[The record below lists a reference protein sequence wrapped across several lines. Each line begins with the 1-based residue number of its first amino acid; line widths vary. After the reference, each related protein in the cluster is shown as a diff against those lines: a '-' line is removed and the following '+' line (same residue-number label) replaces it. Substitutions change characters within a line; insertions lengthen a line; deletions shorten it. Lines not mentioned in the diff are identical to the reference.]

1 MWLNAE
7 SMTDPYAKNTAQQR
21 TYRAFAALLAGD
33 DEAIDLVQAALL
45 IASTQYPDLD
55 MAYYTAQ
62 LDSLAQRV
70 RTALAL
76 PAPNLQ
82 PALPEGIEILRV
94 IEAMNKILFEE
105 EQFRGNRD
113 DYHNPNNSLL
123 NKVLEEHAG
132 IPVTLSL
139 IYAEVGKRVGIQ
151 IDGIGVPYHF
161 LVRCQS
167 PQGFIYIDPY
177 EGGRQMSERG
187 CRERIRQIAQ
197 HRIRF
202 HSQWLEP
209 FTRRHWLMRI
219 LNNLKRIY
227 INQDD
232 YDRALTICDLL
243 ILLNPRTAE
252 EWRDRGL
259 IRLQLKHYSRAI
271 KDLKAYT
278 ELAPEASDRYEIL
291 NYIKTARQMLAMLN

>member
-1 MWLNAE
+1 
-7 SMTDPYAKNTAQQR
+7 MTDQHAKDTAQQR

-33 DEAIDLVQAALL
+33 DETIDLAQAALL

-76 PAPNLQ
+76 PNPHLQ
-82 PALPEGIEILRV
+82 PTLPAEIETPQV

-105 EQFRGNRD
+105 EQFHGNRD
-113 DYHNPNNSLL
+113 DYHNPNNSFL
-123 NKVLEEHAG
+123 NKVLEEHTG

-151 IDGIGVPYHF
+151 IDGIGMPYHF

-177 EGGRQMSERG
+177 EGGLQMSERSY
-187 CRERIRQIAQ
+187 RERMRQIAQ
-197 HRIRF
+197 HRIKF

-209 FTRRHWLMRI
+209 STRRYWLMRI

-232 YDRALTICDLL
+232 YNRALTICDLL
-243 ILLNPRTAE
+243 IMLYPQTVE
-252 EWRDRGL
+252 ERRDRGL
-259 IRLQLKHYSRAI
+259 IYLQLKRYSHAI

-278 ELAPEASDRYEIL
+278 ELMPEASDRYEIL
-291 NYIKTARQMLAMLN
+291 NYVKMARQMLAMLN

>member
-1 MWLNAE
+1 
-7 SMTDPYAKNTAQQR
+7 MTDQHAKDTAQQR
-21 TYRAFAALLAGD
+21 MYRAFAALLAGD
-33 DEAIDLVQAALL
+33 DETIDLAQGALL

-76 PAPNLQ
+76 PNPHLQ
-82 PALPEGIEILRV
+82 PALPAEIETPQV

-105 EQFRGNRD
+105 EQFHGNRD
-113 DYHNPNNSLL
+113 DYHNPNNSFL
-123 NKVLEEHAG
+123 NKVLEEHTG

-151 IDGIGVPYHF
+151 IDGICMPYHF

-167 PQGFIYIDPY
+167 SQGFIYIDPY
-177 EGGRQMSERG
+177 EGGLQMNERSY
-187 CRERIRQIAQ
+187 RERMRQIAQ
-197 HRIRF
+197 HRIKF

-209 FTRRHWLMRI
+209 STRRHWLMRI

-243 ILLNPRTAE
+243 IMLYPQTVE
-252 EWRDRGL
+252 ERRDRGL
-259 IRLQLKHYSRAI
+259 IYLQLKRYSHAL

-278 ELAPEASDRYEIL
+278 ELVPEASDRYEIL
-291 NYIKTARQMLAMLN
+291 NYVKTARQMLAMLN

>member
-1 MWLNAE
+1 
-7 SMTDPYAKNTAQQR
+7 MTDQHAKDTAQQR

-33 DEAIDLVQAALL
+33 DETIDLAQAALL

-76 PAPNLQ
+76 PNPHLQ
-82 PALPEGIEILRV
+82 PTLPAEIETPQV

-105 EQFRGNRD
+105 EHFHGNRD
-113 DYHNPNNSLL
+113 DYHNPNNSFL
-123 NKVLEEHAG
+123 NKVLEEHTG

-151 IDGIGVPYHF
+151 IDGIGMPYHF

-177 EGGRQMSERG
+177 EGGLQMSERSY
-187 CRERIRQIAQ
+187 RERMRQIAQ
-197 HRIRF
+197 HRIKF

-209 FTRRHWLMRI
+209 STRRYWLMRI

-243 ILLNPRTAE
+243 IMLYPQTVE
-252 EWRDRGL
+252 EQRDRGL
-259 IRLQLKHYSRAI
+259 IYLQLKRYSYAI

-278 ELAPEASDRYEIL
+278 ELMPEASDRYEIL
-291 NYIKTARQMLAMLN
+291 NYVKMARQMLAMLN

>member
-1 MWLNAE
+1 
-7 SMTDPYAKNTAQQR
+7 MTDQYAKDTAQQR

-55 MAYYTAQ
+55 MVYYTAQ
-62 LDSLAQRV
+62 LESLAQRV
-70 RTALAL
+70 RTELAL
-76 PAPNLQ
+76 PTPDLKFT
-82 PALPEGIEILRV
+82 LPEEIETLHI

-105 EQFRGNRD
+105 EQFHGNRD
-113 DYHNPNNSLL
+113 DYHNPNNSFL
-123 NKVLEEHAG
+123 NKVLEEHTG

-151 IDGIGVPYHF
+151 IDGIGMPYHF

-167 PQGFIYIDPY
+167 SQGFIYIDPF
-177 EGGRQMSERG
+177 EGGLQMSERS

-197 HRIRF
+197 HRIKF

-209 FTRRHWLMRI
+209 LTHRHWLMRI

-232 YDRALTICDLL
+232 YNRALTICDLL
-243 ILLNPRTAE
+243 IILNPRVAE

-259 IRLQLKHYSRAI
+259 IHLQLKHYSHAI

-278 ELAPEASDRYEIL
+278 EFSPDTSDRYEIL

>member
-1 MWLNAE
+1 
-7 SMTDPYAKNTAQQR
+7 MTDQYAKDTAQQR

-55 MAYYTAQ
+55 IAYYTAQ
-62 LDSLAQRV
+62 LDNLAQRV
-70 RTALAL
+70 RTELAL
-76 PAPNLQ
+76 PTPDLQ
-82 PALPEGIEILRV
+82 PALPEEIETPDI
-94 IEAMNKILFEE
+94 IEAMNKILFKEE
-105 EQFRGNRD
+105 HFHGNRE
-113 DYHNPNNSLL
+113 DYHNPNNSFL

-139 IYAEVGKRVGIQ
+139 IYAEVGRRVGIQ
-151 IDGIGVPYHF
+151 IDGIGMPYHF
-161 LVRCQS
+161 LVRCHS

-177 EGGRQMSERG
+177 EDGQQMSERS
-187 CRERIRQIAQ
+187 CREHIRQIAQ
-197 HRIRF
+197 HRIKF
-202 HSQWLEP
+202 HSQWFEP

-232 YDRALTICDLL
+232 YDRALTTCDLL
-243 ILLNPRTAE
+243 MILNPRAAE

-259 IRLQLKHYSRAI
+259 IHLQLKRYSRAI
-271 KDLKAYT
+271 KDLKVYT

>member
-1 MWLNAE
+1 
-7 SMTDPYAKNTAQQR
+7 MTDQHAKDTAQQR

-33 DEAIDLVQAALL
+33 DETIDLAQAALL

-76 PAPNLQ
+76 PNPHLQ
-82 PALPEGIEILRV
+82 PTLPAEIETPQV

-105 EQFRGNRD
+105 EHFHGNRD
-113 DYHNPNNSLL
+113 DYHNPNNSFL
-123 NKVLEEHAG
+123 NKVLEEHTG

-151 IDGIGVPYHF
+151 IDGIGMPYHF

-177 EGGRQMSERG
+177 EGGLQMSERSY
-187 CRERIRQIAQ
+187 RERMRQIAQ
-197 HRIRF
+197 HRIKF

-209 FTRRHWLMRI
+209 STRRYWLMRI

-243 ILLNPRTAE
+243 IMLYPQTVE
-252 EWRDRGL
+252 EQRDRGL
-259 IRLQLKHYSRAI
+259 IYLQLKRYSYAI

-278 ELAPEASDRYEIL
+278 ELIPEASDRYEIL
-291 NYIKTARQMLAMLN
+291 NYVKMARQMLAMLN